1 MEYYEFRQS
10 DAFDFARQSGIDAQ
24 QKNGEL
30 QFLYCPFCMGGK
42 RRDKSSFSINLQTG
56 QYKCLR
62 ESCGVSG
69 NMITLAKEFSWFS
82 LGRDYDEYY
91 KTNNRKRFRSF
102 KKMEPIK
109 PKPAAIAYLESR
121 GVSQKTAE
129 KYQITVQKEHEN
141 ILVFPFL
148 DEKGQMQYIKYRKT
162 DFDRAKDKNKEWCE
176 PNCRPILFGMFQCD
190 PEIKTFILTEGQI
203 DSLSVSEAGI
213 SNAVSV
219 PTGAKGFTWVPHC
232 WDWMQQFDTLIV
244 FGDNEKG
251 KITLLD
257 DMSRRFRG
265 TVKVVR
271 QQDYKGCK
279 DANELL
285 QKFGKEAVRKAVE
298 NAEAVPIMHVKDLST
313 VEWIDLFSLPKIS
326 TGIKSIDS
334 VLSGG
339 IYLGQTAILTGKRGD
354 GKSTL
359 ASQILANALNDRKKV
374 FVYSGELPNCFFKNW
389 FDRQV
394 AGKKNVIDRAK
405 EDGSVSYYIT
415 KEKSEKI
422 SEWYRGSI
430 YIFDNDSI
438 EDDEIDN
445 LLRIIEKSIQQY
457 EIELVLL
464 DNLMSALDIGLDTD
478 LYRAQSK
485 FVDKLV
491 KMAKRYNVAIIL
503 VVHPRKNRFSTDD
516 TDEVSGSADITNKVD
531 VVMTYK
537 SSF

>member
-1 MEYYEFRQS
+1 
-10 DAFDFARQSGIDAQ
+10 
-24 QKNGEL
+24 
-30 QFLYCPFCMGGK
+30 
-42 RRDKSSFSINLQTG
+42 
-56 QYKCLR
+56 
-62 ESCGVSG
+62 
-69 NMITLAKEFSWFS
+69 
-82 LGRDYDEYY
+82 
-91 KTNNRKRFRSF
+91 
-102 KKMEPIK
+102 
-109 PKPAAIAYLESR
+109 
-121 GVSQKTAE
+121 
-129 KYQITVQKEHEN
+129 
-141 ILVFPFL
+141 
-148 DEKGQMQYIKYRKT
+148 
-162 DFDRAKDKNKEWCE
+162 
-176 PNCRPILFGMFQCD
+176 
-190 PEIKTFILTEGQI
+190 
-203 DSLSVSEAGI
+203 
-213 SNAVSV
+213 
-219 PTGAKGFTWVPHC
+219 
-232 WDWMQQFDTLIV
+232 MQQFDTLIV
-244 FGDNEKG
+244 FEKKKKG

-503 VVHPRKNRFSTDD
+503 VVHPRKNQFSTDD